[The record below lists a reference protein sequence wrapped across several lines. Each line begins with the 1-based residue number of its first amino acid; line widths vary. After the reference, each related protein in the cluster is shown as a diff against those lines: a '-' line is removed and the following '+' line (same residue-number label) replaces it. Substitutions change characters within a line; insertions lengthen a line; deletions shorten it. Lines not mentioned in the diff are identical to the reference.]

1 MKKIF
6 LFLNLFEYRGAI
18 SPRMK
23 NRRKNKL
30 VKPVG
35 REYRGLLALG
45 SLFLIL
51 FVCFLTIGPSPVEAQ
66 TTSPIVS
73 EELEETLEST
83 PAAQA
88 SESAQPIV
96 ERVVEKKPDITE
108 PTPEI
113 KDKLEKH
120 LAEHPLKPLTFTN
133 PLQHTIRF
141 IVKKGIPAN
150 TVVLILLFPLV
161 AAVIVGLRHLIGI
174 EGFGIFLPVVLS
186 VVFVATGVF
195 EGLLLFLAII
205 IVATGARIILRKTK
219 IQYLPRMALLL
230 WFVSLG
236 VLAIFFISPFLN
248 LTTIMTLSIFPILIL
263 ILLAEN
269 FISIHIGMS
278 MKQAVKMTFETLV
291 IALFCSLFLQL
302 EFLQKFVLL
311 YPEIMVIGVAVFDIF
326 VGKYAGLR
334 LLEYKKFKSLLK

>member
-6 LFLNLFEYRGAI
+6 LFLIVFLFFF
-18 SPRMK
+18 
-23 NRRKNKL
+23 NF
-30 VKPVG
+30 KPQ
-35 REYRGLLALG
+35 L
-45 SLFLIL
+45 
-51 FVCFLTIGPSPVEAQ
+51 VEAQ
-66 TTSPIVS
+66 TVVS
-73 EELEETLEST
+73 NITTENVDESLEST
-83 PAAQA
+83 STAQA

-113 KDKLEKH
+113 KDKLERH

-133 PLQHTIRF
+133 PLQHAIRF
-141 IVKKGIPAN
+141 IIKRGVPAN

-161 AAVIVGLRHLIGI
+161 AAIIAGLRHLIGM

-186 VVFVATGVF
+186 VVFVSTGVF
-195 EGLLLFLAII
+195 EGLLLFLTII
-205 IVATGARIILRKTK
+205 IVATGARIVLRKIK

-236 VLAIFFISPFLN
+236 VLAVLFIAPVLN
-248 LTTIMTLSIFPILIL
+248 FTTIMTLSIFPILIL

-311 YPEIMVIGVAVFDIF
+311 YPEASIIGIAVFDIF